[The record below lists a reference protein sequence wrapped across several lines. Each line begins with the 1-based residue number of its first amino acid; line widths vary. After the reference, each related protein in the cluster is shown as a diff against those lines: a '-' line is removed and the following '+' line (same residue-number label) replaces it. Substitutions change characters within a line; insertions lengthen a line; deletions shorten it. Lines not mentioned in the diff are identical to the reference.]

1 MGKHLLCQPLKNLL
15 NNARNN
21 IKKKNIGINMVYPD
35 STPEFRI
42 FIKCDGTQ
50 ELQVRYINI
59 AQGYTGKWQPIKV
72 EYENA

>member
-1 MGKHLLCQPLKNLL
+1 M
-15 NNARNN
+15 
-21 IKKKNIGINMVYPD
+21 IYPNC
-35 STPEFRI
+35 TPEFRI
-42 FIKCDGTQ
+42 FVKSDGTQ